1 MILVEI
7 AVREGAQW
15 YFAGIPV
22 KIKSASGSMVY
33 LDGPLD
39 DPRLTGFQDVV
50 GILVRRPGGECWQ
63 ATLFPGTP
71 DELRLKKF
79 AEAWCDHDERAF
91 AFWHAMC
98 ETTATEKEDGTWRS
112 LR

>member
-7 AVREGAQW
+7 TVREGAQW

-22 KIKSASGSMVY
+22 KIKSASGSVVY

-39 DPRLTGFQDVV
+39 DPRLMGFQDVV
-50 GILVRRPGGECWQ
+50 GILAHRPGGEFWQ

-71 DELRLKKF
+71 DELRLDMF
-79 AEAWCDHDERAF
+79 AEAWCDLDERAR
-91 AFWHAMC
+91 AFWEALC
-98 ETTATEKEDGTWRS
+98 DTIATEKEEGEWKSSR
-112 LR
+112 